1 MSRWINLQWDK
12 FSVAFDHFV
21 VLNVVLVEL
30 EDSVGIFS
38 KLVPSVQKP
47 AIERAISEYF
57 DKVGEDMLEDVL
69 LGEMLAIFACIL
81 LNLFLGLNDTRK

>member
-1 MSRWINLQWDK
+1 M
-12 FSVAFDHFV
+12 
-21 VLNVVLVEL
+21 LNVVLVEL